1 MTILNDE
8 CAGLYAEILQRRGGG
23 GGTCPKAERNLSLC
37 RLLKGK
43 CPCLTQQ
50 LGGNLVFKKRR
61 GEGGGGLRQGEH
73 WKTMWSPTVHKTK
86 FKASS

>member
-1 MTILNDE
+1 MQKF
-8 CAGLYAEILQRRGGG
+8 CKGGRGGG
-23 GGTCPKAERNLSLC
+23 RTCPKAEHNLLFLSLC

-61 GEGGGGLRQGEH
+61 GEGGGGGVCVRGSTGRQCGPPRYIKQNLKH
-73 WKTMWSPTVHKTK
+73 LAK
-86 FKASS
+86 